1 MALTLR
7 EMGAQEGLEQKMDR
21 MFQAPSR
28 WSEGNRLWSRTEQG
42 SGYCSGPGSV
52 SRGGEK

>member
-1 MALTLR
+1 MTLR